1 MALKRRKQM
10 YKKSAYVCRYIDD
23 NPIYT
28 ELILPQYE
36 IISSKKLFDK
46 KFKDQSVYFIN
57 NSNHKIRCP
66 KTVFKNTHLFGEFIN
81 YNQKDNKM
89 IKFHN
94 NEYNDIY
101 TSKVPSIAIVGV
113 GSNTQKFEVQCSL
126 TQNFKRDLYN
136 IYNLSYNPEGIIYG
150 FDYYNFPK
158 TVNFPDIIYSI
169 NNIVKDHQ
177 KADIH
182 LLNVG
187 GGLKYINKYNK
198 NCYGAL
204 VSAYLQSTDI
214 DIVIFTVNT
223 STPVRYVNEAV
234 NCFNFYGIS
243 NIFIIISDYTFD
255 EGSYDSPYALG
266 YYCVDNS
273 KKINYQKQLK
283 KECDNVL
290 LFDDV
295 LSGKLYS
302 KIVDLLY

>member
-1 MALKRRKQM
+1 M
-10 YKKSAYVCRYIDD
+10 YKRSVYVCRYIDD

-46 KFKDQSVYFIN
+46 KFEDQSVYFIN

-66 KTVFKNTHLFGEFIN
+66 KTVFKNTYLFGEFIN
-81 YNQKDNKM
+81 YNQKDNK
-89 IKFHN
+89 IVKFHTN
-94 NEYNDIY
+94 KYNDIY
-101 TSKVPSIAIVGV
+101 TSNIPSIAIIGV

-150 FDYYNFPK
+150 FDYYNFPE

-169 NNIVKDHQ
+169 NNIVEEHQ

-182 LLNVG
+182 LLNIG

-214 DIVIFTVNT
+214 DIVIFTINT
-223 STPVRYVNEAV
+223 STPLKFINEAV
-234 NCFNFYGIS
+234 EYFHFFGIS
-243 NIFIIISDYTFD
+243 NIFIIVSDYTFD

-266 YYCVDNS
+266 YYRVDNS
-273 KKINYQKQLK
+273 KKIQYQKQIK
-283 KECDNVL
+283 KEYDNVL
-290 LFDDV
+290 LFEDV
-295 LSGKLYS
+295 LSGELYK
-302 KIVDLLY
+302 KIIDLL